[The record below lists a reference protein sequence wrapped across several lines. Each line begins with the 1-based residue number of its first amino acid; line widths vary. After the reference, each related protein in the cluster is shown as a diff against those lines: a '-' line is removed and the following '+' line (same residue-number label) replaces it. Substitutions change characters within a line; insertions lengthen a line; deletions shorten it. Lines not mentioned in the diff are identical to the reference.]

1 MTCLHDTI
9 FSVYPSLPR
18 HARDISKM
26 RFGAYQFKP
35 TLVPTLAMIVMIAL
49 TLFLANWQLDRADQ
63 KSQLQARYDLM
74 QRDPAVTLP
83 GRGGDATNL
92 LYQKVAMQGHFD
104 FARQIY
110 IDNKLYQ
117 GRAGYYVITPFR
129 DDFSGS
135 YVLVNRGWL
144 SVGNRALPPQAEQVP
159 GEVRIE
165 GIVTSPISRFLEL
178 SAATVQGQV
187 WENLHFKRY
196 AATLPYAV
204 QPILIQQINDT
215 RDGLV
220 RVWDRPDAGAAM
232 NMGYAVQWFAIATAI
247 LIIYLVLNVKRIS
260 A

>member
-1 MTCLHDTI
+1 
-9 FSVYPSLPR
+9 
-18 HARDISKM
+18 M

-83 GRGGDATNL
+83 GGGGDATNM
-92 LYQKVAMQGHFD
+92 LYQKVALQGHFD

-144 SVGNRALPPQAEQVP
+144 GAGNRAIPPHAEQAP

-165 GIVTSPISRFLEL
+165 GIVTNPISRFLEL

-260 A
+260 T